1 MAAKKAGASRSWKG
15 RLSSESEGNTPDVK
29 KVQVATTV
37 LPEEIHLDW
46 EIKDFRRVL
55 EDLDFPSANYYPEVV
70 KESLG
75 VSNLKL
81 SFTSGEK
88 VVKTHSS

>member
-1 MAAKKAGASRSWKG
+1 VPPD
-15 RLSSESEGNTPDVK
+15 PDVT

-55 EDLDFPSANYYPEVV
+55 DELNFPNNYDRTCQAV
-70 KESLG
+70 KESFC

-81 SFTSGEK
+81 SFTSGKK
-88 VVKTHSS
+88 VQ